1 MNNAEQLDMI
11 QVKTF
16 YFNDLRECCYV
27 LYDDTKECVIIDPGM
42 QNENEQKRLVKF
54 VEENGLVPVK
64 LLCTHG
70 HFDHVM
76 GNAFVTEKWGIPT
89 YIHKD
94 DVGQLERA
102 QQYCQ
107 MFGYT
112 IDRPPVENMV
122 NINDGEEVT
131 FGNSSLQ
138 VIHSPGHTRGGVCYY
153 SAPDKFI
160 ITGDSLFQGSI
171 GRTDLPGG
179 DYDALMESLLNKVC
193 KIADPFSKVYPGHG
207 PETSIGHEL
216 NTNPFLRY
224 E

>member
-1 MNNAEQLDMI
+1 MI

-16 YFNDLRECCYV
+16 YVNDLRECCYV
-27 LYDDTKECVIIDPGM
+27 LYDNSNECVIVDPGL
-42 QNENEQKRLVKF
+42 QTVSEQERLVKF
-54 VEENGLVPVK
+54 IEGNNLQPK
-64 LLCTHG
+64 MILCTHG

-76 GNAFVTEKWGIPT
+76 GNAFVTRKWGIPT
-89 YIHKD
+89 YIHPQDK
-94 DVGQLERA
+94 GQLERA

-112 IDRPPVENMV
+112 IEQPPLDTLDL
-122 NINDGEEVT
+122 NDNDIIKFGESE
-131 FGNSSLQ
+131 LQ
-138 VIHSPGHTRGGVCYY
+138 VIHSPGHTRGGVCFY

-160 ITGDSLFQGSI
+160 ITGDSLFAGSI

-179 DYDALMESLLNKVC
+179 DYDALMESLLTKVT
-193 KIADPFSKVYPGHG
+193 KVDPYSKVYPGHG